1 MKFLGYIV
9 YVHVFMIDS
18 LNNYIFQEKA
28 NPSENIC
35 IFPIISKGKICSSSI
50 LIRLIIPMLIE
61 KFHLLKV
68 DDSNSSL
75 DFKLINF
82 QIWMFV
88 T

>member
-9 YVHVFMIDS
+9 HVYVFMIDS
-18 LNNYIFQEKA
+18 LNYIFQTSL
-28 NPSENIC
+28 PSENIC
-35 IFPIISKGKICSSSI
+35 IFSVISKGKICTSSI
-50 LIRLIIPMLIE
+50 LICLIIPMLIE
-61 KFHLLKV
+61 EFHLLEV

-82 QIWMFV
+82 QIWIFV